1 MARITSAPATFI
13 RRVKSRTI
21 DHKPLRGYEESTA
34 QWTQT
39 FVKVASSSN
48 RSDIFKVPISSDG
61 WRAPAPYTANFD
73 EHKPFTGSCQRS
85 YRLGAGL
92 YPGEGSDLTWN
103 GYIKDVAPI
112 RLAEPPSGNE
122 VASVEAQLLSQLKD
136 QRVNYAMALAQRK
149 QTVGFIADTA
159 KTILQSYQ
167 LARRGNFYGA
177 LRTLG
182 ATGYWKGDSASVA
195 RKWLQFHFA
204 VKPLMSD
211 IHGAVTGLLD
221 VNPKSGD
228 IVVVRATR
236 SASEAVAE
244 DIDYPWDVTSSGNT
258 YLKIR
263 RSGFAKRDIRVVAWY
278 ELNLEELR
286 SLSRNGWTN
295 PAHVLWDA
303 VPYSFVVDW
312 LLPVGRYLSNLDAAA
327 AYRFKGGSRTFFYQS
342 AVTEV
347 GVGGWTT
354 YQAKRKY
361 KTWALGSGSG
371 SRRVT
376 KMERVVYSAS
386 PAPTFYFK
394 NPFSVWTVSTAAA
407 LLRNI
412 SRR

>member
-1 MARITSAPATFI
+1 MARITSAPSIFVRKVTSH
-13 RRVKSRTI
+13 VI
-21 DHKPLRGYEESTA
+21 DHKPNIGYEEASVHWQQSFTKI
-34 QWTQT
+34 
-39 FVKVASSSN
+39 VSSSN
-48 RSDIFKVPISSDG
+48 RSDIFKVPIGSDG
-61 WRAPAPYTANFD
+61 WRAPSPYKANFD
-73 EHKPFTGSCQRS
+73 EHKPFVGTTQRS
-85 YRLGAGL
+85 YRVGSGL
-92 YPGEGSDLTWN
+92 YPSEGDDLTWS
-103 GYIKDVAPI
+103 GYVKDVGPI
-112 RLAEPPSGNE
+112 PLADLPSDNE
-122 VASVEAQLLSQLKD
+122 VASAEAQLLSQLKD

-159 KTILQSYQ
+159 KTLLQAYQ

-204 VKPLMSD
+204 AKPLMSD
-211 IHGAVTGLLD
+211 IHGAVTGILD
-221 VNPKSGD
+221 INPKSGD
-228 IVVVRATR
+228 LVVVRTTR

-244 DIDYPWDVTSSGNT
+244 DIEYPWNVTSSGNT

-263 RSGFAKRDIRVVAWY
+263 RTGFARRDIRLVCWY
-278 ELNLEELR
+278 ELNSEELR

-312 LLPVGRYLSNLDAAA
+312 LLPIGRYLSNLDAAA

-347 GVGGWTT
+347 GTGGRTT
-354 YQAKRKY
+354 YQARRRY

-376 KMERVVYSAS
+376 KMERVVYPAS

-407 LLRNI
+407 LLKNI